1 MTEDR
6 EPDFERLPGDG
17 PLDET
22 DVNLRAY
29 FARLSDERLAEYDPT
44 WSDERVTAWDG
55 NFRSDGGLMLT
66 CCERDV
72 DVGEYRRVLEQHIA
86 YRQSLTSGIAP
97 SSSQA
102 GNSPTS
108 SPTDS

>member
-1 MTEDR
+1 MTDNQG
-6 EPDFERLPGDG
+6 PGFERLPGDG

-29 FARLSDERLAEYDPT
+29 LARLTGEHLAEYDPT
-44 WSDERVTAWDG
+44 WSDERVMEWDG

-72 DVGEYRRVLEQHIA
+72 DVGEYRRVLERHIA
-86 YRQSLTSGIAP
+86 CRRSQTVGSGP
-97 SSSQA
+97 
-102 GNSPTS
+102 G
-108 SPTDS
+108 

>member
-1 MTEDR
+1 MTDHR

-29 FARLSDERLAEYDPT
+29 LAGLTDEHLAAYDPG
-44 WSDERVTAWDG
+44 WSDERVIEWDG
-55 NFRSDGGLMLT
+55 NFRSDGVLMLT

-72 DVGEYRRVLEQHIA
+72 DISEYRRVLERHRA
-86 YRQSLTSGIAP
+86 YRRSLTSSGTP
-97 SSSQA
+97 
-102 GNSPTS
+102 G
-108 SPTDS
+108 